1 VVSAFFQV
9 WAGWCIEAMRCLQ
22 TFCLGVSV
30 PPAVATLLFIGPLLL
45 ICYIV
50 LPEQD
55 AVLVITAETGNMQG
69 EFNLVWQYLS
79 ENKWTLA
86 DVKKEFRAQIEMGL
100 KKLPHVSHVSAH
112 LSTRLSD
119 EMLALK

>member
-1 VVSAFFQV
+1 
-9 WAGWCIEAMRCLQ
+9 MRCLQ

-45 ICYIV
+45 IRYIV

-55 AVLVITAETGNMQG
+55 TVLVITAETGNMQG

-86 DVKKEFRAQIEMGL
+86 DVEKEFRAQIEMGL

-112 LSTRLSD
+112 MGCTRLSD
-119 EMLALK
+119 EVLALK